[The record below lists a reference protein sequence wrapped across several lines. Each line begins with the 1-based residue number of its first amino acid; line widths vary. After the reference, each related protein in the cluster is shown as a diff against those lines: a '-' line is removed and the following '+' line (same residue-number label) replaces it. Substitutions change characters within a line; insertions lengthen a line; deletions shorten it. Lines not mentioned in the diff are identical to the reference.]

1 MKLCTMFR
9 IISYLRRDLKEN
21 NCILITWIDTRF
33 YILHNIFI
41 NDYSDFYD
49 KNSLLSSQIHWC
61 PRDVHKM
68 LFSVPVMQQ
77 LKGFQLVIFLLKP
90 QSFSELVKVT
100 LVPKPNQYPP
110 AYKKNLNI
118 ILYLTLVCVL
128 SAVRQVFE

>member
-1 MKLCTMFR
+1 M
-9 IISYLRRDLKEN
+9 
-21 NCILITWIDTRF
+21 
-33 YILHNIFI
+33 

-49 KNSLLSSQIHWC
+49 KDSLLSSQIHWY

-77 LKGFQLVIFLLKP
+77 LKGFQLVIFLPKP
-90 QSFSELVKVT
+90 QSFSGLVKVT
-100 LVPKPNQYPP
+100 LVPKPNQYSP

-128 SAVRQVFE
+128 SAVK